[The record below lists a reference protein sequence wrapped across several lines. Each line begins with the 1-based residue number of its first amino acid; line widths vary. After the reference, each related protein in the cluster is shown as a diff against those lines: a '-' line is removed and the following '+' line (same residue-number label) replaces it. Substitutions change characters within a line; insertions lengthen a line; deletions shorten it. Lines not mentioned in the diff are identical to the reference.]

1 MNLRVLNKQVVLKK
15 KKMKE
20 KCFLFVKTLG
30 WSRFKGETSF

>member
-20 KCFLFVKTLG
+20 KIFVFVKILSSSTMKI
-30 WSRFKGETSF
+30 F